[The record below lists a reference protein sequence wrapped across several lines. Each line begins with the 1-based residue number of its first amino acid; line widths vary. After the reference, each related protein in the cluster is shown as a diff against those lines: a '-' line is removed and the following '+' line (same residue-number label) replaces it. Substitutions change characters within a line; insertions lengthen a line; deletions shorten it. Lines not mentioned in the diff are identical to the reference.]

1 RARDYLHKTGR
12 FIVIGGIV
20 SPVHDSYGKQGLVSS
35 RHRLV
40 MCQLAVQNSDWI
52 RVDPWECYQDTWQTT
67 CSVLEHHRDLMKRV
81 TGCILSNVN
90 TPSMTPVIGQ
100 PQNETS
106 QPIYQNS
113 NVPTKPTAAKILGKV
128 GESLSRICCVRP
140 PVERFTFV
148 DENANLGTVMRYE
161 EIELRILLLCGSDL
175 LESFCI
181 PGLWNEADVSS
192 KVMAC
197 AQLAEKADC
206 SASNFSPT
214 WLLLTLSDP
223 TFREPGKRA
232 PEHISFYHLV
242 FQVVLAG
249 HRPVLSDHEPEA
261 LNLPMMAQ
269 EGEEENQNPQEQTKR
284 EATSS
289 DRESKVQFPGPAF
302 GVWDQPL
309 EFGIF
314 AMPHPDT
321 STKAHIQAWT
331 GVYGKSR
338 PKPKGFPTLGGTE
351 SAPSHFLSPSPPLPP
366 LGAFDQKIKRYDQSC
381 ASPQN
386 THTQTPSGMK
396 IKPMSS
402 RLAKRAEK
410 VCILWA
416 KPLQRCHLDV
426 ETSRGLG
433 YACWATEEGT
443 YQMEVIVGDF
453 GIVVVPRDAADT
465 DRIMNHSSI
474 LRKYKNNIMV
484 VKDDIN
490 HPMSV
495 ISSTKSSS
503 LGPDIPKTIMRIEN
517 GEQPDQGWSKTVQKP
532 NCMTRPLLYLVVHTP
547 SRACEK
553 GLREGQLLLYQG
565 FNRKEKKGS
574 IIRLAL
580 QHGDGHVVDY
590 LSQPVIDYIL
600 KSQLYINTS
609 G

>member
-1 RARDYLHKTGR
+1 MTETTKTHVILLACGSFNPITKGHIQMFERARDYLHKTGR

-35 RHRLV
+35 RHRLI

-81 TGCILSNVN
+81 TGCILSNVS

-113 NVPTKPTAAKILGKV
+113 NVPTKPTA
-128 GESLSRICCVRP
+128 
-140 PVERFTFV
+140 

-181 PGLWNEADVSS
+181 PGLWNEAD
-192 KVMAC
+192 
-197 AQLAEKADC
+197 
-206 SASNFSPT
+206 
-214 WLLLTLSDP
+214 
-223 TFREPGKRA
+223 
-232 PEHISFYHLV
+232 
-242 FQVVLAG
+242 
-249 HRPVLSDHEPEA
+249 
-261 LNLPMMAQ
+261 
-269 EGEEENQNPQEQTKR
+269 
-284 EATSS
+284 
-289 DRESKVQFPGPAF
+289 
-302 GVWDQPL
+302 
-309 EFGIF
+309 
-314 AMPHPDT
+314 
-321 STKAHIQAWT
+321 
-331 GVYGKSR
+331 
-338 PKPKGFPTLGGTE
+338 
-351 SAPSHFLSPSPPLPP
+351 
-366 LGAFDQKIKRYDQSC
+366 
-381 ASPQN
+381 
-386 THTQTPSGMK
+386 
-396 IKPMSS
+396 
-402 RLAKRAEK
+402 
-410 VCILWA
+410 
-416 KPLQRCHLDV
+416 
-426 ETSRGLG
+426 
-433 YACWATEEGT
+433 
-443 YQMEVIVGDF
+443 MEVIVGDF

-495 ISSTKSSS
+495 VSSTKS
-503 LGPDIPKTIMRIEN
+503 
-517 GEQPDQGWSKTVQKP
+517 
-532 NCMTRPLLYLVVHTP
+532 
-547 SRACEK
+547 
-553 GLREGQLLLYQG
+553 
-565 FNRKEKKGS
+565 
-574 IIRLAL
+574 RLAL

>member
-1 RARDYLHKTGR
+1 MDGSRVPGQLLPLSLQTLVSLVMCGKSQRGTAAGAGPVLEARRSTERNLPSWMGWVEDGEEGEKLRRSGVFEAWVPNTQDRDVVCKAKGREQLEEEEERARDYLHKTGR

-35 RHRLV
+35 RHRLI

-100 PQNETS
+100 PQNETP

-113 NVPTKPTAAKILGKV
+113 NVSTKPTAAKILGKV

-181 PGLWNEADVSS
+181 PGLWNEAD
-192 KVMAC
+192 
-197 AQLAEKADC
+197 
-206 SASNFSPT
+206 
-214 WLLLTLSDP
+214 
-223 TFREPGKRA
+223 
-232 PEHISFYHLV
+232 
-242 FQVVLAG
+242 
-249 HRPVLSDHEPEA
+249 
-261 LNLPMMAQ
+261 
-269 EGEEENQNPQEQTKR
+269 
-284 EATSS
+284 
-289 DRESKVQFPGPAF
+289 
-302 GVWDQPL
+302 
-309 EFGIF
+309 
-314 AMPHPDT
+314 
-321 STKAHIQAWT
+321 
-331 GVYGKSR
+331 
-338 PKPKGFPTLGGTE
+338 
-351 SAPSHFLSPSPPLPP
+351 
-366 LGAFDQKIKRYDQSC
+366 
-381 ASPQN
+381 
-386 THTQTPSGMK
+386 
-396 IKPMSS
+396 
-402 RLAKRAEK
+402 
-410 VCILWA
+410 
-416 KPLQRCHLDV
+416 
-426 ETSRGLG
+426 
-433 YACWATEEGT
+433 
-443 YQMEVIVGDF
+443 MEVIVGDF

-495 ISSTKSSS
+495 VSSTKS
-503 LGPDIPKTIMRIEN
+503 
-517 GEQPDQGWSKTVQKP
+517 
-532 NCMTRPLLYLVVHTP
+532 
-547 SRACEK
+547 
-553 GLREGQLLLYQG
+553 
-565 FNRKEKKGS
+565 
-574 IIRLAL
+574 RLAL

-600 KSQLYINTS
+600 KSQLYINAS

>member
-1 RARDYLHKTGR
+1 MREREERETWTRDRKDARKKKRTEQSNTKAATDLAGTASVKGRRGVTRFASGAAPWSPQHPPPEPRLPFSLCRHIETQKERRPLDSARDLLAMTETTKTHVILLACGSFNPITKGHIQMFERARDYLHKTGR

-35 RHRLV
+35 RHRLI

-181 PGLWNEADVSS
+181 PGLWNEAD
-192 KVMAC
+192 
-197 AQLAEKADC
+197 
-206 SASNFSPT
+206 
-214 WLLLTLSDP
+214 
-223 TFREPGKRA
+223 
-232 PEHISFYHLV
+232 
-242 FQVVLAG
+242 
-249 HRPVLSDHEPEA
+249 
-261 LNLPMMAQ
+261 
-269 EGEEENQNPQEQTKR
+269 
-284 EATSS
+284 
-289 DRESKVQFPGPAF
+289 
-302 GVWDQPL
+302 
-309 EFGIF
+309 
-314 AMPHPDT
+314 
-321 STKAHIQAWT
+321 
-331 GVYGKSR
+331 
-338 PKPKGFPTLGGTE
+338 
-351 SAPSHFLSPSPPLPP
+351 
-366 LGAFDQKIKRYDQSC
+366 
-381 ASPQN
+381 
-386 THTQTPSGMK
+386 
-396 IKPMSS
+396 
-402 RLAKRAEK
+402 
-410 VCILWA
+410 
-416 KPLQRCHLDV
+416 
-426 ETSRGLG
+426 
-433 YACWATEEGT
+433 
-443 YQMEVIVGDF
+443 MEVIVGDF

-474 LRKYKNNIMV
+474 LRKYKNNILV

-495 ISSTKSSS
+495 VSSTKS
-503 LGPDIPKTIMRIEN
+503 
-517 GEQPDQGWSKTVQKP
+517 
-532 NCMTRPLLYLVVHTP
+532 
-547 SRACEK
+547 
-553 GLREGQLLLYQG
+553 
-565 FNRKEKKGS
+565 
-574 IIRLAL
+574 RLAL

-600 KSQLYINTS
+600 KSQLYINAS

>member
-1 RARDYLHKTGR
+1 MTETTKTHVILLACGSFNPITKGHIQMFERARDYLHKTGR

-35 RHRLV
+35 RHRLI

-100 PQNETS
+100 PQNETP

-113 NVPTKPTAAKILGKV
+113 NVSTKPTAAKILGKV

-181 PGLWNEADVSS
+181 PGLWNEADIRHLKTKKRRPRSLLFPLGSGVD
-192 KVMAC
+192 MTC
-197 AQLAEKADC
+197 
-206 SASNFSPT
+206 
-214 WLLLTLSDP
+214 WLRQKKKKKRNQKLLINW
-223 TFREPGKRA
+223 E
-232 PEHISFYHLV
+232 
-242 FQVVLAG
+242 
-249 HRPVLSDHEPEA
+249 SDHEGGVRPSLIQLCSPLVGDSEDPEHPA
-261 LNLPMMAQ
+261 RLQP
-269 EGEEENQNPQEQTKR
+269 
-284 EATSS
+284 
-289 DRESKVQFPGPAF
+289 ESTTRGPT
-302 GVWDQPL
+302 G
-309 EFGIF
+309 
-314 AMPHPDT
+314 T
-321 STKAHIQAWT
+321 HIPPAW
-331 GVYGKSR
+331 
-338 PKPKGFPTLGGTE
+338 L
-351 SAPSHFLSPSPPLPP
+351 
-366 LGAFDQKIKRYDQSC
+366 
-381 ASPQN
+381 
-386 THTQTPSGMK
+386 
-396 IKPMSS
+396 
-402 RLAKRAEK
+402 
-410 VCILWA
+410 
-416 KPLQRCHLDV
+416 
-426 ETSRGLG
+426 
-433 YACWATEEGT
+433 
-443 YQMEVIVGDF
+443 MEVIVGDF

-495 ISSTKSSS
+495 VSSTKS
-503 LGPDIPKTIMRIEN
+503 
-517 GEQPDQGWSKTVQKP
+517 
-532 NCMTRPLLYLVVHTP
+532 
-547 SRACEK
+547 
-553 GLREGQLLLYQG
+553 
-565 FNRKEKKGS
+565 
-574 IIRLAL
+574 RLAL